1 MTTELNNDQPLE
13 LLAPAGDWDALLAAL
28 SAGADAV
35 YLGGKAFSARQYASN
50 FDLPQLE
57 KAVELF
63 HLHGRKLY
71 VTVNTLIADS
81 EMAEAIRFVSDLY
94 QIGVDAVIVQDLGLI
109 NLLHELIPEMPLHAS
124 TQTTVHNREG
134 AAYLKSFGIR
144 RVVLARELTAAE
156 VTAIAAEPDVEVEV
170 FVHGA
175 LCVCYSG
182 QCLMSSMI
190 GGRSGNRGRCAQPC
204 RMEYQLVKRTEVVPT
219 KGQFLLSPKDIALV
233 KMIPDLDRAKVHSLK
248 VEGRMKRPE
257 YVYSVIK
264 VYRQVLDRYYQDRNR
279 FAVEPAE
286 LQELEEVFNRGLTSG
301 YFGGNRNRDLMSFAR
316 PNNRG
321 IQLGRIQKVDAKL
334 DRITL
339 KLDAPLENGDIVEV
353 WVSQGGRASATVK
366 NLINRNGKP
375 VATANAGEAVTLEV
389 AGKINPGDRV
399 FKVFSAKI
407 DNQTRQAIDAGSQS
421 IQIPCSVVVSGREG
435 SLLFIS
441 FRDEQGHE
449 GEASSKAPLQV
460 ARNRPLTPEVLAD
473 QLGRLGNTSFRLTN
487 VESRLAPNLM
497 LPLSE
502 LNQARRE
509 AIERLTAAR
518 LAVYRRQP
526 IQVTRPTNPPA
537 VKHQT
542 GKERPKISIWVADL
556 AGVEQAI
563 AAKADL
569 IYAGGDEFT
578 QFHWSEE
585 NLQEAVAKA
594 EAHFIPLILATP
606 RIMREGQRPAWTA
619 LIERI
624 RKVNPAG
631 VLASDL
637 GALEWFL
644 HQSELPLYINS
655 TLNLFN
661 HWSIAGFE
669 TQRVKQVCASP
680 ELTLEQ
686 LLALQKAE
694 LKPDLEVM
702 VHGSM
707 ELMVSEYCPI
717 HSLTVTSET
726 CHHACK
732 EAPYYLRDRLNFDF
746 PVLTDQFC
754 RMHLL
759 NSKDLCL
766 IEDLAKL
773 SKLRRP
779 VMRLDLRTY
788 PSDSVSYFIDMYR
801 QRLNEIVAGNP
812 VSVDLDKFIAENKR
826 LTGRG
831 ITKGHYFRGVE

>member
-1 MTTELNNDQPLE
+1 MTTELTNNPPLE

-57 KAVELF
+57 KAVELY

-81 EMAEAIRFVSDLY
+81 EMTEAVRFVEDLY

-109 NLLHELIPEMPLHAS
+109 HRLHELIPEMPLHAS

-156 VTAIAAEPDVEVEV
+156 VTAIAAEPDIEVEV
-170 FVHGA
+170 FIHGA

-204 RMEYQLVKRTEVVPT
+204 RMEYQLVKGTEVVPAQ
-219 KGQFLLSPKDIALV
+219 GQFLLSPKDIALV

-264 VYRQVLDRYYQDRNR
+264 VYRQVLDRYYQDRKR

-321 IQLGRIQKVDAKL
+321 IQLGRIQKVDTKL
-334 DRITL
+334 GRITL
-339 KLDAPLENGDIVEV
+339 KLDAPLESGDMVEV

-366 NLINRNGKP
+366 DLIDRNGKS
-375 VATANAGEAVTLEV
+375 VAMANTGDQVTLEV
-389 AGKINPGDRV
+389 GGKINPGDRV

-407 DNQTRQAIDAGSQS
+407 DTQTRLAIDAGNQS
-421 IQIPCSVVVSGREG
+421 IQVPCSVVVSGREG
-435 SLLFIS
+435 SPLFIS

-449 GEASSKAPLQV
+449 GEASSKAPLQI

-473 QLGRLGNTSFRLTN
+473 QLGRLGNTSFRLTD
-487 VESRLAPNLM
+487 VESRLALNLM

-509 AIERLTAAR
+509 AIERLSAAR

-526 IQVTRPTNPPA
+526 IRVVWPTNPST
-537 VKHQT
+537 VKQKL
-542 GKERPKISIWVADL
+542 GKEKPQISVWVADL
-556 AGVEQAI
+556 AGVEQAL

-578 QFHWSEE
+578 QFVWSEE
-585 NLQEAVAKA
+585 KLQEAVAKA
-594 EAHFIPLILATP
+594 EARFTPLILATP

-624 RKVNPAG
+624 RNVTPAG
-631 VLASDL
+631 VLVSDL

-644 HQSELPLYINS
+644 RQSELPLYINF

-669 TQRVKQVCASP
+669 AQRVKQVCASP

-686 LLALQKAE
+686 LLTFQKADF
-694 LKPDLEVM
+694 KPNLEVM
-702 VHGSM
+702 VHGPM

-717 HSLTVTSET
+717 HSVEVNSET
-726 CHHACK
+726 CRRVCR
-732 EAPYYLRDRLNFDF
+732 EAPYYFRDRLNFDF

-773 SKLRRP
+773 SKLQRS
-779 VMRLDLRTY
+779 VLRLDLRTY
-788 PSDSVSYFIDMYR
+788 PSAAVGYFIDRYQ
-801 QRLNEIVAGNP
+801 QRLKEIAAGNP
-812 VSVDLDKFIAENKR
+812 MNVDLDEFIAENKR